1 MKVLVAGGDRV
12 DAGKTTFST
21 GLLARLG
28 GTGFKPRAGNDHWFD
43 HDDYRRAIEA
53 GRLFGKDAKRLAAAS
68 EPAVEP
74 EGINPVHRLW
84 QPAPRGDDFI
94 GPGDRS
100 FLLDRAG
107 DQWIVNDDAAVPSS
121 AAEALPLESARRVG
135 SIDELNDAMAAH
147 ALPALQEL
155 ADRVRRTE
163 PAVIESYGD
172 VARPLENVSIDRVA
186 VVEPLRARIYDG
198 PRFLD
203 ACDVAG
209 RSPLDGQLEERVG
222 DVTELLDPAAT
233 VELPPLT
240 AAERE
245 DPAAVAEA
253 YEAAYE
259 ALVAV

>member
-21 GLLARLG
+21 GLLDRLG
-28 GTGFKPRAGNDHWFD
+28 GIGFKPRAGNDYWFD
-43 HDDYRRAIEA
+43 HDNCRRAIEA
-53 GRLFGKDAKRLAAAS
+53 GRLYGKDAKRLAAAS
-68 EPAVEP
+68 DGPVEP
-74 EGINPVHRLW
+74 EEINPVHRLW
-84 QPAPRGDDFI
+84 QPAPRGDEFI
-94 GPGDRS
+94 GPGDRT

-107 DQWIVNDDAAVPSS
+107 DHWIVNDGAAVPSS
-121 AAEALPLESARRVG
+121 AAEALPLETARRVG

-147 ALPALQEL
+147 ALPALREL
-155 ADRVRRTE
+155 AAWVRESE

-172 VARPLENVSIDRVA
+172 VARPLEDVAIDRVA
-186 VVEPLRARIYDG
+186 VVEPLRTRIYDG
-198 PRFLD
+198 QRFLD

-222 DVTELLDPAAT
+222 DVIELLDPVAT

-245 DPAAVAEA
+245 DPAAVADA
-253 YEAAYE
+253 YGAAYD
-259 ALVAV
+259 ALLVD

>member
-28 GTGFKPRAGNDHWFD
+28 GTGFKPRAGNDYWFD
-43 HDDYRRAIEA
+43 HDDYRRAVEA

-74 EGINPVHRLW
+74 EDINPVHRLW
-84 QPAPRGDDFI
+84 QPAPRGDEFI
-94 GPGDRS
+94 GPADRS

-107 DQWIVNDDAAVPSS
+107 DQWIVNDGAAVPSS

-147 ALPALQEL
+147 ALPALREL
-155 ADRVRRTE
+155 AGRVRQSD

-172 VARPLENVSIDRVA
+172 VARPLEDVAVDRVA
-186 VVEPLRARIYDG
+186 VVEPLRTRLYDG

-222 DVTELLDPAAT
+222 DVIELLDPAAT

-253 YEAAYE
+253 YEPAYE
-259 ALVAV
+259 ALMAV